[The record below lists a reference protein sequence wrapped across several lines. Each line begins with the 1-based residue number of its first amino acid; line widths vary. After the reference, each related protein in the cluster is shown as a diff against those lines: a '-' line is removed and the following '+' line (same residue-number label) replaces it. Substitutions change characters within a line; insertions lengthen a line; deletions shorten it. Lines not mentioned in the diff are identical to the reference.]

1 METDN
6 LRIDFD
12 DLIKQIESYNAT
24 RVGLQLPDGLKFRCS
39 EIIDRLEKQ
48 GFQVILSGS
57 ASYGACDIDVSLL
70 EEVDVLV
77 HIGHSQL
84 LNIDRI
90 IYIPY
95 FIEYSLNFDEIKIE
109 EKKIALIATIQYA
122 WKLKEVKRE
131 LEKRNYEVELRR
143 GRNMAFPGQ
152 VLGCNY
158 SALKNSNA
166 DAVLFIGDGLF
177 HPVGAAIYTRKKV
190 YRYSPLSK
198 EFEEVR
204 CEEFLRKRLN
214 TIAGIMYSDRKG
226 AIVVSSKP
234 GQKRLKMAERLKK
247 GAEGSRSVDI
257 IFTDEV
263 TPSKLSNF
271 PYGYFVNTACP
282 RISYDDAELFSVPI
296 LTPQEFEIVIG
307 KRDWDDYRMDE
318 I

>member
-6 LRIDFD
+6 FKIDFD
-12 DLIKQIESYNAT
+12 ELVRQIRSFNAVK
-24 RVGLQLPDGLKFRCS
+24 VGIQLPDGLKFRS
-39 EIIDRLEKQ
+39 SDTAEEIEKR

-57 ASYGACDIDVSLL
+57 SSYGACDVDIALL

-84 LNIDRI
+84 LNVEKV

-95 FIEYSLNFDEIKIE
+95 FTDYSLNFDDIKIE
-109 EKKIALIATIQYA
+109 ERKIALIATIQYA
-122 WKLKEVKRE
+122 WKLEEVKRE
-131 LEKRNYEVELRR
+131 LENRNYEVELRK
-143 GRNMAFPGQ
+143 GRNMEFPGQ

-166 DAVLFIGDGLF
+166 DAVLFIGDGFF
-177 HPVGAAIYTRKKV
+177 HPAGAAIYTGKKV
-190 YRYSPLSK
+190 YRYSPLSR

-204 CEEFLRKRLN
+204 CKDFLKKRLDI
-214 TIAGIMYSDRKG
+214 IAGIMYSDRKG

-247 GAEGSRSVDI
+247 EAEGSRKVDI

-282 RISYDDAELFSVPI
+282 RITYDDAELFPVPLI
-296 LTPQEFEIVIG
+296 TPYEFEILIG
-307 KRDWDDYRMDE
+307 KREWNDYKMDG